1 MPEAAQPPAQLTPAA
16 HQPAGVEGSSRAQ
29 LAAQPGGCFGEV
41 QVAHLSQ
48 GTGSFSVY
56 IHGREMLRF
65 RLHTCWQ
72 GLADFRFARDSAL
85 RLRWAA
91 RQGRHAA
98 HRRGAAAGHPL
109 PHSKLGCLLSCL
121 PGPRIILYTAQG
133 RPAPTLA
140 RHAAST
146 RMLGDLMSLRAVDG

>member
-1 MPEAAQPPAQLTPAA
+1 
-16 HQPAGVEGSSRAQ
+16 
-29 LAAQPGGCFGEV
+29 
-41 QVAHLSQ
+41 
-48 GTGSFSVY
+48 
-56 IHGREMLRF
+56 MLRF

-91 RQGRHAA
+91 GQGRHAV